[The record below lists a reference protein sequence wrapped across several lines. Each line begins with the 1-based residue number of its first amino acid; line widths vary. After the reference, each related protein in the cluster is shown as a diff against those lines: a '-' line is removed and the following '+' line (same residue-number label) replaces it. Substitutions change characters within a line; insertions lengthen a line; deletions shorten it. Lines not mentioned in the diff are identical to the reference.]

1 MKDKKQAAAVLLML
15 LISIPLL
22 LVYGSFFKMAFQDNQ
37 GSFTLNN
44 FEFLFKSITL
54 KQTVVQ
60 PIINPLK
67 NTVLFTVIVTISEVL
82 LSSMAGYA
90 ISRMDFKGKRII
102 IITIL
107 ILRIFPGI
115 LLLIGILYVL
125 INLGIIN
132 SLTGVIL
139 VAVALRLPGS
149 TYIIKGFFDNI
160 SRDVENA
167 AMVDGCTK
175 LSAFFQVIIHM
186 VKPGLA
192 SISIFAFMSSWSNYI
207 LFNTLIFN
215 TKTPVLATYLRN
227 LSRADSMI
235 ADYGVFGAI
244 AVIYMLPILVF
255 FFVSQKQLMKANMS
269 GGKGL

>member
-102 IITIL
+102 I
-107 ILRIFPGI
+107 
-115 LLLIGILYVL
+115 
-125 INLGIIN
+125 
-132 SLTGVIL
+132 
-139 VAVALRLPGS
+139 
-149 TYIIKGFFDNI
+149 
-160 SRDVENA
+160 E
-167 AMVDGCTK
+167 
-175 LSAFFQVIIHM
+175 
-186 VKPGLA
+186 
-192 SISIFAFMSSWSNYI
+192 
-207 LFNTLIFN
+207 
-215 TKTPVLATYLRN
+215 
-227 LSRADSMI
+227 
-235 ADYGVFGAI
+235 
-244 AVIYMLPILVF
+244 
-255 FFVSQKQLMKANMS
+255 
-269 GGKGL
+269 